1 MAMKAI
7 TWAVPEEQLSL
18 FDAFL
23 SAKPEQSR
31 TLDIWDLLP
40 KFLFTHAR
48 ESDGNLIEF
57 NNVKIGEQVLKV
69 SLSAAILSS
78 DSLPG
83 DPDTGPKRSRMV
95 FPGEREELV
104 ERALRK
110 MAVQRQIGTGL
121 AANKQKETVVRITFT
136 LSQLRRELEAAGHKF
151 TIDQLA
157 EALEVLGSA
166 HIRPCGLIGDW
177 EFSES
182 RPLLTVSRKA
192 RRGDKTGRQWIYTVD
207 FHPLAIRAI
216 LSGAWQGINYAR
228 VMELEEPLARWIAT
242 RMNNRFR
249 QARSWKERIR
259 KGENGYALT
268 LRMILDES
276 GIRPDK
282 DLRHTI
288 KRVEKALKELCSDGF
303 LERCEKEISYDRTRG
318 RPKIVDV
325 RWTLFPSINFA
336 SEIVRDCHELKV
348 LQAVQREAVEET
360 KVG

>member
-40 KFLFTHAR
+40 KFLLTHAR

-83 DPDTGPKRSRMV
+83 DPDTGPRRSRMI

-110 MAVQRQIGTGL
+110 MAVQRQIGAGL
-121 AANKQKETVVRITFT
+121 AANKQKETVVRLSFT
-136 LSQLRRELEAAGHKF
+136 LSQLRRELQAAGHDFK
-151 TIDQLA
+151 IAYLA
-157 EALEVLGSA
+157 EAMEVLGRTLI
-166 HIRPCGLIGDW
+166 HPLGLVGNW

-182 RPLLTVSRKA
+182 RPLMTVSKKA
-192 RRGDKTGRQWIYTVD
+192 RHGDKTGRQWIYTVD
-207 FHPLAIRAI
+207 FHPLAVRAI
-216 LSGAWQGINYAR
+216 LLGAWQAINYKR
-228 VMELEEPLARWIAT
+228 VMELEQPLARWIVT

-249 QARSWKERIR
+249 QAPSWKERLR
-259 KGENGYALT
+259 LGESGYTLT
-268 LRMILDES
+268 LTRILAES
-276 GIRPDK
+276 GIRPEK
-282 DLRHTI
+282 HVSRTI
-288 KRVEKALKELCSDGF
+288 SRIEEALKELSERGF
-303 LERCEKEISYDRTRG
+303 LGRYEKEITYDGTGG
-318 RPKIVDV
+318 RPRILDV
-325 RWTLFPSINFA
+325 RWTLFPSFAFA
-336 SEIVRDCHELKV
+336 SEIARDNHERKLVK
-348 LQAVQREAVEET
+348 AP
-360 KVG
+360 

>member
-1 MAMKAI
+1 MAMKVI

-40 KFLFTHAR
+40 KFLLTHAR
-48 ESDGNLIEF
+48 ESDGNLVEF

-110 MAVQRQIGTGL
+110 MAVQRQIGAGI
-121 AANKQKETVVRITFT
+121 ASNKEKETVVRLTFT
-136 LSQLRRELEAAGHKF
+136 LSQLRKELQAAGHDFK
-151 TIDQLA
+151 IAQLA

-166 HIRPCGLIGDW
+166 QIRPFGLIGDW
-177 EFSES
+177 EFEEW
-182 RPLLTVSRKA
+182 RTLLTVSRKA
-192 RRGDKTGRQWIYTVD
+192 RRGDKTGSQWIYTVD
-207 FHPLAIRAI
+207 FHRLAIRAI

-249 QARSWKERIR
+249 QAPTLKERIR
-259 KGENGYALT
+259 KGESGYLLS
-268 LRMILDES
+268 LRMILEES

-282 DLRHTI
+282 DLRHTVV
-288 KRVEKALKELCSDGF
+288 RVEKALKELCESRF
-303 LERCEKEISYDRTRG
+303 LERYEKEITYQRTSG
-318 RPKIVDV
+318 RPKIGDV
-325 RWTLFPSINFA
+325 HWVLFPSVNFA
-336 SEIVRDCHELKV
+336 NEIARDNDERKLLK
-348 LQAVQREAVEET
+348 AP
-360 KVG
+360 